1 MTSSRSYRSALPRQ
15 TMIEELTR
23 GMGKQF
29 DPRFDRIMLHI
40 IGADEALL

>member
-1 MTSSRSYRSALPRQ
+1 MTSSRSYRNALPRQ

-29 DPRFDRIMLHI
+29 DPKYAEIMLHI
-40 IGADEALL
+40 IDGE